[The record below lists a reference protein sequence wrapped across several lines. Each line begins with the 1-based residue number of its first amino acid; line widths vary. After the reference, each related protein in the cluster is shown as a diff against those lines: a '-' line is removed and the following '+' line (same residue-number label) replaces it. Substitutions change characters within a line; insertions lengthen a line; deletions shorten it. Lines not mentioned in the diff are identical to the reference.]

1 MTTKISTIY
10 DNLAS
15 VVATALPDYLRFPNP
30 YAIDANTFLH
40 QRAGYGISIGAGVD
54 TRRYLGC
61 LISWEREFTISL
73 VRQITTTQNNT
84 SIRSGIEKDILDDH
98 DILRKAIY
106 NNSTLSGQAI
116 KTTLISDSGLSFI
129 DGDRMKFL
137 ALEMLISVEYEE
149 SPT

>member
-10 DNLAS
+10 DNLTAV
-15 VVATALPDYLRFPNP
+15 VVAALPDYMRFPNP
-30 YAIDANTFLH
+30 YAIDANTFIH
-40 QRAGYGISIGAGVD
+40 QRAGFGVSIGPGVD
-54 TRRYLGC
+54 TQRYLGC
-61 LISWEREFTISL
+61 LITWQREFTVSL
-73 VRQITTTQNNT
+73 VRQVTTTQNNT
-84 SIRSGIEKDILDDH
+84 SVRAGIEKEILDDH

-106 NNSTLSGQAI
+106 NGSTLSGQAI